1 MVLPFLTIYL
11 TVSLGYSV
19 KSAGIIMS
27 LFGIGSMLGSYL
39 GGRFTDKKGPYNVML
54 FSLFV
59 GGSSYFILPFITN
72 FYLLG
77 AAVFICA
84 VLNESLRPGNSSM
97 VAHFAKP
104 ETFTRSFSLLRM
116 AVNLGVSI
124 GPAVAGLLAGI
135 SYKLLFVG
143 DGITNL
149 IAGIVFIY
157 FFRDKKPAPHPKEKE
172 ITKRAKSPYRD
183 VPYLFFVLLCM
194 FYAIAFFQIF
204 NGIPLYYKDV
214 YFKPEQSI
222 GLLLGLNGLVVFI
235 FEMATVNSIENKWQP
250 SRLIVIGSI
259 MLSIS
264 FLLFNLVHSN
274 IILII
279 SMILMSFSEMFAM
292 PFMVS
297 HAVKRSQPETRGS
310 YIAAYTIVWSL
321 ALIISPY
328 LSTQIITHFNY
339 ETLWWVMGIFCLI
352 TATGFAIVMK
362 KQ

>member
-1 MVLPFLTIYL
+1 MVLPFLTVYL
-11 TVSLGYSV
+11 TSSLGYSV

-27 LFGIGSMLGSYL
+27 VFGIGSMLGSYL
-39 GGRFTDKKGPYNVML
+39 GGRFTDKFGPYQVMMI
-54 FSLFV
+54 SLFA
-59 GGSSYFILPFITN
+59 GGTSYFILPFITD
-72 FYLLG
+72 FYLLACG
-77 AAVFICA
+77 VFMCA

-143 DGITNL
+143 DGVTNI
-149 IAGIVFIY
+149 IAGIVFVY
-157 FFRDKKPAPHPKEKE
+157 FFSNKKPSPHHKAKEKSE
-172 ITKRAKSPYRD
+172 RSQSPYRD

-194 FYAIAFFQIF
+194 FYAISFFQIF

-214 YFKPEQSI
+214 YFKPEQAI
-222 GLLLGLNGLVVFI
+222 GLLLGLNGLIVFI
-235 FEMATVNSIENKWQP
+235 FEMVTVNTIENKWRP
-250 SRLIVIGSI
+250 ARLIVSGSI
-259 MLSIS
+259 MLSVS
-264 FLLFNLVHSN
+264 FFLYTITHSN

-279 SMILMSFSEMFAM
+279 SMILMSFSEIFAM

-297 HAVKRSQPETRGS
+297 HAVKRSKPETRGS

-321 ALIISPY
+321 ALIISPSI
-328 LSTQIITHFNY
+328 STQIITHYNY
-339 ETLWWVMGIFCLI
+339 ETLWYVMSIFCLL
-352 TATGFAIVMK
+352 TALGFAVVMK